1 MASGSSM
8 QSRLA
13 GRCDADL
20 QAYVAPGYEPVRD
33 ALSRVAARG
42 DSCAVAAFHRGKLV
56 ADMWAGPGFT
66 GRTLVGVYSVTKGM
80 AAICV
85 ALLVQRGLLDPDAP
99 VCAYWPEFAAAGKE
113 SVTVRMLLSHQAGLV
128 GLAGCSLDDLLSH
141 DGMTAALAAAAPLWQ
156 PGSAHGYHALTMGVL
171 ADELVRRTAGFP
183 LGQFFER
190 EVRAPLDADCYLGLP
205 AELEPRVLPIAM
217 APASA
222 GNRGGAAAAADASP
236 PAEHDFA
243 AVALSGRPE
252 FPAITELPNLR
263 SVRAAGPP
271 SFGGVASARGLASI
285 YAACLGWP
293 GQPGLLTA
301 ETIARV
307 TGIQV
312 RGRDLVLG
320 KDTRYALVFQKPDER
335 LPFGSWQAFGHD
347 GAGGS
352 LAFADPAHDLSF
364 AYVTGTFRTQG
375 AGLPAAYELLRQIRR
390 CIESSGA
397 R

>member
-1 MASGSSM
+1 MDPGSIVQPGLARQRDVHV
-8 QSRLA
+8 QSYA
-13 GRCDADL
+13 
-20 QAYVAPGYEPVRD
+20 APGFESVRD
-33 ALSRVAARG
+33 ALSRIADRG
-42 DSCAVAAFHRGKLV
+42 DSCAVAAFHRGELV

-99 VCAYWPEFAAAGKE
+99 VCAYWPEFASAGKE
-113 SVTVRMLLSHQAGLV
+113 AVSVRMLLSHQAGLA
-128 GLAGCSLDDLLSH
+128 GLIAGCSLDDILSH
-141 DGMTAALAAAAPLWQ
+141 DGMAAALAAAAPLWQ
-156 PGSAHGYHALTMGVL
+156 PGSAHGYHALTIGVL
-171 ADELVRRTAGFP
+171 ADELVRRTTGIP
-183 LGQFFER
+183 LGLFFER

-205 AELEPRVLPIAM
+205 ADLEPRVLPIAM

-222 GNRGGAAAAADASP
+222 GNRGAGGADASP
-236 PAEHDFA
+236 PAEYDFA
-243 AVALSGRPE
+243 AVALSGRPA

-263 SVRAAGPP
+263 AVRAAGPP

-285 YAACLGWP
+285 YAACLGRP
-293 GQPGLLTA
+293 GRPGLLTA

-307 TGIQV
+307 TSIQV
-312 RGRDLVLG
+312 HGRDLVLG
-320 KDTRYALVFQKPDER
+320 KDTRYALLFQKPDEQ

-352 LAFADPAHDLSF
+352 LAFADPVHHLSF
-364 AYVTGTFRTQG
+364 AYVTGTFRTPK
-375 AGLPAAYELLRQIRR
+375 ACLPAAYQLLRQVRH
-390 CIESSGA
+390 CIDSGDA